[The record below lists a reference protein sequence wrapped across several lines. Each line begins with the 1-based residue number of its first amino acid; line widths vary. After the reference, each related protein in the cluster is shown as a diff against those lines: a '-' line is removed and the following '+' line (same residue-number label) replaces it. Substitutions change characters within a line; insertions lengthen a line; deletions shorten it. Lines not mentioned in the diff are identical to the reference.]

1 MDDGEP
7 SDRNGEPSEMDW
19 GCIIMGSLIAAMGL
33 VTAAIVLFSTR

>member
-1 MDDGEP
+1 MSDRDP
-7 SDRNGEPSEMDW
+7 ADRNGEPAEMDW